1 MNKEFGE
8 YVKNLR
14 ERKTEFIDDQG
25 RLRKFR
31 QEDVAERSGGLTA
44 RMVSAI
50 ESGRFPDFGF
60 YVKKLERLARGLM
73 LTELEKQE
81 LFAKARLVYP
91 TSQNRTDETFIRSML
106 LKLHHPVSVR
116 TPLWDFIAFNEYHR
130 VLWGYT
136 DEEVALL
143 SDTSDFGPN
152 LIRVVFHKDFGERG
166 RQRGVEFEEE
176 ALRAFRM
183 SSLPYV
189 NTGRYRQIID
199 CANQNRR
206 FRILWEMQDDTDS
219 FRDWNESRMIARVKH
234 PEFKTMEFMSVRVA
248 ERYHTGNVDM
258 WMYVPLADSEDK
270 YRELRESVGL
280 NRVYYFEPRSLK

>member
-1 MNKEFGE
+1 VNKEFGE

-14 ERKTEFIDDQG
+14 ERKTEFINDQG
-25 RLRKFR
+25 RLQKFR
-31 QEDVAERSGGLTA
+31 QEDVAERSGGLSA
-44 RMVSAI
+44 RMISAI

-60 YVKKLERLARGLM
+60 YVEKLECLSRGLM

-91 TSQNRTDETFIRSML
+91 SSQNRTDETFIRSML
-106 LKLHHPVSVR
+106 LKLQHPVSVR

-136 DEEVALL
+136 DEEVTLL

-152 LIRVVFHKDFGERG
+152 LIRVVFQKDFGERG

-206 FRILWEMQDDTDS
+206 FRILWEMQDDTES

-280 NRVYYFEPRSLK
+280 NRVYYFEPRPLN